1 MSIAASNPRTKIVAT
16 IGPASNDPQ
25 KLRDLI
31 KCGVDVF
38 RINTAHGSRDDHQK
52 ILEDI
57 RRASW
62 ESRPV
67 GILVDL
73 AGPKIR
79 LEELIE
85 DPLPC
90 AMNEEF
96 RFVNQPTD
104 STRDLTTTYEPL
116 VAELSIGD
124 FVMLADGA
132 VRMEVVR
139 KEDDAAVCRV
149 CDPGE
154 IRSRQGVNLPGVKLS
169 ASALTPAD
177 LSNAE
182 WAAESG
188 ADFVGLSFVRSPQDV
203 KQLRDVLDHHGSHAS
218 IIAKIEKPEALA
230 QLDAIV
236 EAADAVMVARGDL
249 GVEIDVAEIAV
260 TQKRIIQV
268 CRDYQRPVIVATQML
283 ESMQHNRQPTRAE
296 ATDVANALLDGAD
309 ACMLSG
315 ETAVGDYP
323 IDSVKMM
330 RRIMVATERM
340 LQGGNVK
347 PPAITTGGVHP
358 TTAAVAYGAG
368 VIANQIQAALTVVA
382 TRSGA
387 TSRIK
392 SKQRNFIPTLGVS
405 GSEETLRQMCLHW
418 GVIPLR
424 GAPLDPPKLLR
435 EFVASWGRENCG
447 LQTGDKIVF
456 VTGTGVIASAHN
468 LVVVHDVA

>member
-1 MSIAASNPRTKIVAT
+1 MSIATGSPRTKIVAT
-16 IGPASNDPQ
+16 VGPACSDPQ
-25 KLRDLI
+25 QLRDLI
-31 KCGVDVF
+31 KCGVDIF

-57 RRASW
+57 RTASW
-62 ESRPV
+62 ESRPIAV
-67 GILVDL
+67 LVDL

-79 LEELIE
+79 LDELTQ
-85 DPLPC
+85 DPMPC
-90 AMNEEF
+90 SMNEEF
-96 RFVNQPTD
+96 RFVSQASD
-104 STRDLTTTYEPL
+104 SLHDLTTTYEPL
-116 VAELSIGD
+116 VEELSVGD

-139 KEDDAAVCRV
+139 KEPGAAVCRV
-149 CDPGE
+149 NDPGE

-169 ASALTPAD
+169 ASALTSAD

-182 WAAESG
+182 WAAECG
-188 ADFVGLSFVRSPQDV
+188 ADFVGLSFVRSPDDV
-203 KQLRDVLDHHGSHAS
+203 EQLRSVLKKHGSVAS
-218 IIAKIEKPEALA
+218 IVAKIEKPEALA
-230 QLDAIV
+230 QLDEIV
-236 EAADAVMVARGDL
+236 SAADAVMVARGDL

-260 TQKRIIQV
+260 AQKRIIQV
-268 CRDYQRPVIVATQML
+268 CREYQRPVIVATQML

-315 ETAVGDYP
+315 ETAVGEYP
-323 IDSVKMM
+323 LDSVKMM

-340 LQGGNVK
+340 LQGRRVK
-347 PPAITTGGVHP
+347 PPADTTGGVHP
-358 TTAAVAYGAG
+358 VTAAVAYGAG
-368 VIANQIQAALTVVA
+368 VIAYQIGAALTVVA

-424 GAPLDPPKLLR
+424 GAPLDPPRLLR
-435 EFVASWGRENCG
+435 EYVANWGRENCG
-447 LQTGDKIVF
+447 LASGDKIVF
-456 VTGTGVIASAHN
+456 ITGTNVIASAHN
-468 LVVVHDVA
+468 VVVVHDVD